1 MNIAKAPTPTS
12 RPVAFGARPGGRS
25 VQILASRYPRGTR
38 LDLHAHREAQLVF
51 ASTGLMQVETPKGR
65 WLVPPDRAVWVPA
78 RLAHAIDMLA
88 DVEMR
93 SIYFQPRWLAARR
106 ATRQLQNE
114 FVVRVHP
121 LLRELVLALFT
132 TCHRKVDAVLPPRA
146 GAYSQHPRRDSERVM
161 LLAEV
166 IVGELSRA
174 GDATT
179 FMPLPSDPKARE
191 VAELLL
197 KKPADDRDLDA
208 LARAVGVS
216 GRTLSRLFPQE
227 TQLTFKAW
235 RQRARVIG
243 AIEMLGQPGQSIK
256 RVATRLGFSST
267 AAFSFA
273 FRQVTGQTPTEFL
286 SRRAIR

>member
-1 MNIAKAPTPTS
+1 MNIAKPPATPPAAIS
-12 RPVAFGARPGGRS
+12 RPLSFGARPGRRS

-51 ASTGLMQVETPKGR
+51 AAEGLMQVETPKGR

-78 RLAHAIDMLA
+78 RLSHAIDVLA
-88 DVEMR
+88 DIEMR
-93 SIYFQPRWLAARR
+93 SIYFQPRWLAARQ
-106 ATRQLQNE
+106 AGGELKSE

-121 LLRELVLALFT
+121 LLRELVLALF
-132 TCHRKVDAVLPPRA
+132 DDQ
-146 GAYSQHPRRDSERVM
+146 SDSGRVM
-161 LLAEV
+161 LLAKV
-166 IVGELSRA
+166 VVGELARA

-179 FMPLPSDPKARE
+179 FMPMPADPKARRI
-191 VAELLL
+191 AELLL
-197 KKPADDRDLDA
+197 QNPADDRDLDA

-216 GRTLSRLFPQE
+216 GRTVSRLFPLE
-227 TQLTFKAW
+227 TRLTFKLW
-235 RQRARVIG
+235 RQRARIIG
-243 AIEMLGQPGQSIK
+243 AIEMLGRPGQSIK

-286 SRRAIR
+286 SRRVAR

>member
-1 MNIAKAPTPTS
+1 MNIAKTPSKPPARTFL
-12 RPVAFGARPGGRS
+12 PVSFGARPGGRS

-51 ASTGLMQVETPKGR
+51 AAEGLMQVETPRGR

-78 RLAHAIDMLA
+78 RLTHAIDVLA
-88 DVEMR
+88 DIEMR
-93 SIYFQPRWLAARR
+93 SLYFEPRWLAARR
-106 ATRQLQNE
+106 ASRLLKSE
-114 FVVRVHP
+114 FVVRVQP
-121 LLRELVLALFT
+121 LLRELVLAVFAEGS
-132 TCHRKVDAVLPPRA
+132 DA
-146 GAYSQHPRRDSERVM
+146 ERVM

-166 IVGELSRA
+166 LVGELARA

-179 FMPLPSDPKARE
+179 FMPMPSDPKARE

-197 KKPADDRDLDA
+197 TDPADDRDLDA

-216 GRTLSRLFPQE
+216 GRTLSRLFPQQ
-227 TQLTFKAW
+227 TQLTFKVW
-235 RQRARVIG
+235 RQRARIIG
-243 AIEMLGQPGQSIK
+243 AIEMLGRPGQSIK

-273 FRQVTGQTPTEFL
+273 FRQVTGQTPTEFR
-286 SRRAIR
+286 SHRTIR

>member
-1 MNIAKAPTPTS
+1 MNIAKPPTKPPAPFS
-12 RPVAFGARPGGRS
+12 RPLSFGARPGGRS

-51 ASTGLMQVETPKGR
+51 AAEGLMQVETPKGR

-78 RLAHAIDMLA
+78 RLGHAIDVLA
-88 DVEMR
+88 DIEMR
-93 SIYFQPRWLAARR
+93 SIYFQARWLATCHAGGE
-106 ATRQLQNE
+106 LKSE

-121 LLRELVLALFT
+121 LLRELVLALF
-132 TCHRKVDAVLPPRA
+132 DDQ
-146 GAYSQHPRRDSERVM
+146 SDSERVM

-166 IVGELSRA
+166 VVGELARA

-179 FMPLPSDPKARE
+179 FMPMPADPKARKI
-191 VAELLL
+191 AELLL
-197 KKPADDRDLDA
+197 QHPADDRDLDA

-216 GRTLSRLFPQE
+216 GRTVSRLFPLE
-227 TQLTFKAW
+227 TRLTFKVW
-235 RQRARVIG
+235 RQRARIIG
-243 AIEMLGQPGQSIK
+243 AIEMLGRPRQSIK

-273 FRQVTGQTPTEFL
+273 FRQVTGQTPTAFL
-286 SRRAIR
+286 SRRVAR

>member
-1 MNIAKAPTPTS
+1 MDIAKSPIKSPIGSPTAISQPIS
-12 RPVAFGARPGGRS
+12 FGARPGRRS

-51 ASTGLMQVETPKGR
+51 AAEGLMQVETPKGR

-78 RLAHAIDMLA
+78 RLAHAIDVLA
-88 DVEMR
+88 DIEMR
-93 SIYFQPRWLAARR
+93 SIYFQPHWLAARQ
-106 ATRQLQNE
+106 ASPQLKSE

-121 LLRELVLALFT
+121 LLRELVLALFEQGS
-132 TCHRKVDAVLPPRA
+132 DSGRA
-146 GAYSQHPRRDSERVM
+146 MR
-161 LLAEV
+161 LAEV
-166 IVGELSRA
+166 VVGELARA

-179 FMPLPSDPKARE
+179 FLPMPSDPKARE

-197 KKPADDRDLDA
+197 QRPADVRDLDA

-216 GRTLSRLFPQE
+216 GRTLSRLFPQQ
-227 TQLTFKAW
+227 TRLTFKVW
-235 RQRARVIG
+235 RQRARIIS
-243 AIEMLGQPGQSIK
+243 AIEMLGRPGQSIK

-286 SRRAIR
+286 SRRVAR

>member
-1 MNIAKAPTPTS
+1 MNIAKPPTKPPAPFS
-12 RPVAFGARPGGRS
+12 RPLSFGARPGGRS

-51 ASTGLMQVETPKGR
+51 AAEGLMQVETPKGR

-78 RLAHAIDMLA
+78 RLGHAIDVLA
-88 DVEMR
+88 DIEMR
-93 SIYFQPRWLAARR
+93 SIYFQPHWLATCHAGGE
-106 ATRQLQNE
+106 LKSE

-121 LLRELVLALFT
+121 LLRELVLALF
-132 TCHRKVDAVLPPRA
+132 DDQ
-146 GAYSQHPRRDSERVM
+146 SDSERVM

-166 IVGELSRA
+166 VVGELARA

-179 FMPLPSDPKARE
+179 FMPMPADPKARMI
-191 VAELLL
+191 AELLL
-197 KKPADDRDLDA
+197 QHPADDRDLDA

-216 GRTLSRLFPQE
+216 GRTVSRLFPLE
-227 TQLTFKAW
+227 TRLTFKVW
-235 RQRARVIG
+235 RQRARIIG
-243 AIEMLGQPGQSIK
+243 AIEMLGRPRQSIK

-273 FRQVTGQTPTEFL
+273 FRQVTGQTPTAFL
-286 SRRAIR
+286 SRRVAR

>member
-1 MNIAKAPTPTS
+1 MNIAKPPTKPPAPFS
-12 RPVAFGARPGGRS
+12 RPLSFGARPGGRS

-51 ASTGLMQVETPKGR
+51 AAEGLMQVETPKGR

-78 RLAHAIDMLA
+78 RLGHAIDVLA
-88 DVEMR
+88 DIEMR
-93 SIYFQPRWLAARR
+93 SIYFQPRWLATCHAGGE
-106 ATRQLQNE
+106 LKSE

-121 LLRELVLALFT
+121 LLRELVLALF
-132 TCHRKVDAVLPPRA
+132 DDQ
-146 GAYSQHPRRDSERVM
+146 SDSERVM

-166 IVGELSRA
+166 VVGELARA

-179 FMPLPSDPKARE
+179 FMPMPADPKARKI
-191 VAELLL
+191 AELLL
-197 KKPADDRDLDA
+197 QHPADDRDLDA

-216 GRTLSRLFPQE
+216 GRTVSRLFPLE
-227 TQLTFKAW
+227 TRLTFKVW
-235 RQRARVIG
+235 RQRARIIG
-243 AIEMLGQPGQSIK
+243 AVEMLGRPGQSIK

-273 FRQVTGQTPTEFL
+273 FRQVTGQTPTAFL
-286 SRRAIR
+286 SRRVAR

>member
-1 MNIAKAPTPTS
+1 MNIAKPPTKPPAPFS
-12 RPVAFGARPGGRS
+12 RPLSFGARPGGRS

-51 ASTGLMQVETPKGR
+51 AAEGLMQVETPKGR

-78 RLAHAIDMLA
+78 RLGHAIDVLA
-88 DVEMR
+88 DIEMR
-93 SIYFQPRWLAARR
+93 SIYFQPRWLATCYAGGE
-106 ATRQLQNE
+106 LKSE

-121 LLRELVLALFT
+121 LLRELVLALF
-132 TCHRKVDAVLPPRA
+132 DDQ
-146 GAYSQHPRRDSERVM
+146 SDSERVM

-166 IVGELSRA
+166 VVGELARA

-179 FMPLPSDPKARE
+179 FMPMPADPKARMI
-191 VAELLL
+191 AELLL
-197 KKPADDRDLDA
+197 QHPADDRDLDA

-216 GRTLSRLFPQE
+216 GRTVSRLFPLE
-227 TQLTFKAW
+227 TRLTFKVW
-235 RQRARVIG
+235 RQRARIIG
-243 AIEMLGQPGQSIK
+243 AIEMLGRPRQSIK

-273 FRQVTGQTPTEFL
+273 FRQVTGQTPTAFL
-286 SRRAIR
+286 SRRVAR

>member
-1 MNIAKAPTPTS
+1 MNIAKAPQPIS
-12 RPVAFGARPGGRS
+12 FGARPGGRS
-25 VQILASRYPRGTR
+25 VRILASHYRRGTR

-51 ASTGLMQVETPKGR
+51 AAEGLMQVETPKGR

-78 RLAHAIDMLA
+78 RLAHAIDVLA

-93 SIYFQPRWLAARR
+93 SIYFEPRWLASR
-106 ATRQLQNE
+106 APSRQLKSE
-114 FVVRVHP
+114 FVVRVGP
-121 LLRELVLALFT
+121 LLRELVLALFDA
-132 TCHRKVDAVLPPRA
+132 CPGKVEAAVPARTRA
-146 GAYSQHPRRDSERVM
+146 NSDQRSDCKRVM

-166 IVGELSRA
+166 VVGELARA

-179 FMPLPSDPKARE
+179 FMPMPLDAKARE

-197 KKPADDRDLDA
+197 DNPADDRDLDA
-208 LARAVGVS
+208 LGRAVGVS

-227 TQLTFKAW
+227 THLTFKVW
-235 RQRARVIG
+235 RQRARIIA
-243 AIEMLGQPGQSIK
+243 AIEMLGQPRQSIK

-273 FRQVTGQTPTEFL
+273 FRRVTGQTPTAFL